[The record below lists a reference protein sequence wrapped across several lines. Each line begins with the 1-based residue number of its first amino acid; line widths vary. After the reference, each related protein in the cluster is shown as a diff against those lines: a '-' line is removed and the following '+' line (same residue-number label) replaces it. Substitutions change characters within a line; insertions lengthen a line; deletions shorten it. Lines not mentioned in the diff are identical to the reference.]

1 MIFTPTFLQ
10 GNFVIDLKV
19 NADDRGWFGRTFC
32 RDTFEKEIGHTK
44 EWKQMNHSFTKLK
57 GAVRGLHYQIAPFSE
72 IKLVRCVAGSVF
84 DVVVDIRKNSPSY
97 LQYFATELSS
107 ANKRMMYIP
116 EGFAHGFQTLENN
129 TELIYCH
136 SENYNA
142 AAESGIL
149 YNDPILK
156 INWPLAVT
164 EISKRDSEHTFINAD
179 FKAL

>member
-107 ANKRMMYIP
+107 DNKRMMYIP

-142 AAESGIL
+142 AA
-149 YNDPILK
+149 
-156 INWPLAVT
+156 
-164 EISKRDSEHTFINAD
+164 
-179 FKAL
+179 

>member
-19 NADDRGWFGRTFC
+19 NADERGWFGRTFC

-44 EWKQMNHSFTKLK
+44 DWVQMNHSFTTLK
-57 GAVRGLHYQIAPFSE
+57 GAVRGLHFQLAPFSE
-72 IKLVRCVAGSVF
+72 IKLVRCIAGAVF
-84 DVVVDIRKNSPSY
+84 DVVVDIRKNSQTY
-97 LQYFATELSS
+97 LQYFGTELSS

-142 AAESGIL
+142 VAESGIL

-156 INWPLAVT
+156 INWPLTVT
-164 EISKRDSEHTFINAD
+164 EISKRDTEHTSLNAD

>member
-10 GNFVIDLKV
+10 GNFVIDLNV
-19 NADDRGWFGRTFC
+19 NTDDRGWFGRTFC

-44 EWKQMNHSFTKLK
+44 EWMQMNHSFTTLK
-57 GAVRGLHYQIAPFSE
+57 GALRGLHYQIAPFSE

-84 DVVVDIRKNSPSY
+84 DVIVDIRKNSPTY
-97 LQYFATELSS
+97 LQYFGTELSS
-107 ANKRMMYIP
+107 VNKRMMYIP
-116 EGFAHGFQTLENN
+116 EGFAHGFQTLEKN

-142 AAESGIL
+142 GAESGIL

-156 INWPLAVT
+156 INWPLSVT
-164 EISKRDSEHTFINAD
+164 EISKRDTEHTFINSD